1 MTTDTIDT
9 IAVLMPGNMG
19 HSVGRALGDHG
30 HRVITC
36 LAGRSAR
43 TRDLAES
50 AGLHDLPD
58 LEALLGEADLV
69 LSILPPARAL
79 ELAQRV
85 AEAMRGGA
93 DRRCVYVDCNAI
105 SPDTARAAGDAI
117 TAAGAGF
124 IDAGIIGAPPGRD
137 VPRFYVS
144 GTDTRAMESL
154 DGKGI
159 RVVPLGSEVGR
170 ASGIKMC
177 YAGLTKGT
185 WTLQTSILLAAEAM
199 GLSAELRDE
208 LLSSQAAAYAA
219 MERMIPRIP
228 ADSERWIGEME
239 QIADTFKAT
248 GVPDHF
254 HRGAA
259 AIFTLIAGTPLAAET
274 RETMDTTRSLEDSI
288 RIYAQSLQNRS
299 TEKTGS

>member
-1 MTTDTIDT
+1 MTNDT
-9 IAVLMPGNMG
+9 IAVDTIAILMPGNMG
-19 HSVGRALGDHG
+19 HSVGRALGVHG

-43 TRDLAES
+43 TRNLAES
-50 AGLHDLPD
+50 AGLHDMPD
-58 LEALLGEADLV
+58 LETLLGEADLV
-69 LSILPPARAL
+69 LSILPPSRAL

-85 AEAMRGGA
+85 AEAMGRTDP
-93 DRRCVYVDCNAI
+93 DRRPVYVDCNAV
-105 SPDTARAAGDAI
+105 SPDTARAAGNAI
-117 TAAGAGF
+117 VAAGASF

-137 VPRFYVS
+137 EPRFYVS
-144 GTDTRAMESL
+144 GPDTGPMESL
-154 DGKGI
+154 DGSGF
-159 RVVPLGSEVGR
+159 RVVAAGSEVGR

-185 WTLQTSILLAAEAM
+185 WTLHTTILLAAEAM
-199 GLSAELRDE
+199 GLSAMLREE

-219 MERMIPRIP
+219 MEQKIPRLP

-239 QIADTFKAT
+239 QIAETFKAA

-259 AIFTLIAGTPLAAET
+259 AVFSLIAGTPLAAET

-288 RIYAQSLQNRS
+288 RIYAQFLQ
-299 TEKTGS
+299 

>member
-1 MTTDTIDT
+1 MTIDT
-9 IAVLMPGNMG
+9 IAILMPGNMG
-19 HSVGRALGDHG
+19 HSVGRALVAHG

-43 TRDLAES
+43 TRSLAET
-50 AGLHDLPD
+50 AGLHDMPD
-58 LEALLGEADLV
+58 LETLLGETDLV
-69 LSILPPARAL
+69 LSILPPSRAL

-85 AEAMRGGA
+85 AEAMGRIDWGRA
-93 DRRCVYVDCNAI
+93 DRRPVYVDCNAV

-124 IDAGIIGAPPGRD
+124 IDAGIIGSPPGRD

-144 GTDTRAMESL
+144 GTDTSAMESL
-154 DGKGI
+154 DGSGF
-159 RVVPLGSEVGR
+159 RVLPLGSEVGR

-185 WTLQTSILLAAEAM
+185 WTLQTSVLLAAEAM
-199 GLSAELRDE
+199 GLSVMLREELQ
-208 LLSSQAAAYAA
+208 SSQVAAYAA
-219 MERMIPRIP
+219 MEQMIPRIP

-239 QIADTFKAT
+239 QIADTFKAA

-259 AIFTLIAGTPLAAET
+259 AVFALIARTPLAAET
-274 RETMDTTRSLEDSI
+274 RETMDTSRSLEDSI
-288 RIYAQSLQNRS
+288 RIYAQFLQ
-299 TEKTGS
+299 

>member
-1 MTTDTIDT
+1 MTNET
-9 IAVLMPGNMG
+9 IAILMPGNMG
-19 HSVGRALGDHG
+19 HSVGRALGVHG

-43 TRDLAES
+43 TRNLAES
-50 AGLHDLPD
+50 AGLHDMPD
-58 LEALLGEADLV
+58 LETLLGEADLV
-69 LSILPPARAL
+69 LSILPPSRAL

-85 AEAMRGGA
+85 AEAMGRIDWGRT
-93 DRRCVYVDCNAI
+93 DRRPVYVDCNAV
-105 SPDTARAAGDAI
+105 SPDTARAAGELIA
-117 TAAGAGF
+117 AAGASF

-137 VPRFYVS
+137 VPRFYVR
-144 GTDTRAMESL
+144 GTDTRDMESL
-154 DGKGI
+154 DGKWF

-185 WTLQTSILLAAEAM
+185 WTLQTSVLLAAEAM
-199 GLSAELRDE
+199 GLSAELREE

-219 MERMIPRIP
+219 MEQTIPRIP

-239 QIADTFKAT
+239 QIAETFKAV

-259 AIFTLIAGTPLAAET
+259 AVFTLIAGTPLAAET

-288 RIYAQSLQNRS
+288 RIYAQFLQ
-299 TEKTGS
+299 